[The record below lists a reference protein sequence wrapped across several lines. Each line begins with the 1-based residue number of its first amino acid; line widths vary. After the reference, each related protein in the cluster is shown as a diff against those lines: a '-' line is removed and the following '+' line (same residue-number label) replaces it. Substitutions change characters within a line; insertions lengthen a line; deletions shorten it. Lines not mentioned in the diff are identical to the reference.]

1 MGKTFLDIG
10 FGNDLLNITH
20 THTHT
25 QTHTHRK
32 KKPRKSKNIKVGLHL
47 SKKFLLDKENNQQN
61 EMITYGMGEDNC
73 NHTYDKQS
81 KSKIYKV
88 FP

>member
-10 FGNDLLNITH
+10 FGNDLLNMTP
-20 THTHT
+20 
-25 QTHTHRK
+25 K
-32 KKPRKSKNIKVGLHL
+32 KKKRKRKNIKVGLHL